1 MGQQPGRADSPA
13 YAAHARVKKG
23 ARVEIVAQDGRLTIT
38 PLAPYAPRLDVLLKR
53 ISRKNL
59 HAAVETGPATGNEG
73 WARMERFQKYCG
85 RGR

>member
-1 MGQQPGRADSPA
+1 METKIQQWGNSLAVRIPRA

-38 PLAPYAPRLDVLLKR
+38 PLTPSAPRLDVLLKR

-59 HAAVETGPATGNEG
+59 HAAAATGPAAGNEG
-73 WARMERFQKYCG
+73 WA
-85 RGR
+85 